1 MNQEKIKRKIA
12 EGYTDE
18 DIANMAGISAEEVSK
33 MRAPAPKPTPKKAAP
48 KPVAPKKPAETK
60 KGA

>member
-33 MRAPAPKPTPKKAAP
+33 MRAPTPKPVPKASAP
-48 KPVAPKKPAETK
+48 KPVAPKKPAEANQ
-60 KGA
+60 GA